1 MHEAD
6 VLVRNDEGVA
16 ERFISIIIPALN
28 EADCIAATLDAVH
41 SQQHPHEIIV
51 VDGGSTDGTPSLA
64 SVQAHVITS
73 PRGRALQMNRGAA
86 AARGDILLFLHAD
99 TLLRPGTLNH
109 VSRSIEKGAE
119 GGAFRLAFDQ
129 WTPLLRFYSFCTR
142 FPVPCFC
149 FGDRALF
156 VRRDVFEEVGG
167 YREIPLFEDLEL
179 ARMLAERG
187 KFRFLPEY
195 VITSSRRFLRH
206 GPLRQQLRN
215 TYLWLHYVAGRDPRK
230 LEHLYRYD

>member
-1 MHEAD
+1 MTEH
-6 VLVRNDEGVA
+6 
-16 ERFISIIIPALN
+16 FISIIIPALN
-28 EADCIAATLDAVH
+28 EADCIAPTLDTVH

-51 VDGGSTDGTPSLA
+51 VDGGSIDGTPSRA
-64 SVQAHVITS
+64 SEKAQVIAS
-73 PRGRALQMNRGAA
+73 ARGRAIQMNRGAA

-99 TLLRPGTLNH
+99 TLLRPGTLNYI
-109 VSRSIEKGAE
+109 SRSIDQGAE
-119 GGAFRLAFDQ
+119 GGVFRLAFDQ

-142 FPVPCFC
+142 FPLPRFC

-156 VRRDVFEEVGG
+156 VRRDVFAEIGG

-187 KFRFLPEY
+187 RFRFLPEY
-195 VITSSRRFLRH
+195 VTTSARRFIRH

-215 TYLWLHYVAGRDPRK
+215 TYLWLHYVAGSDPRK
-230 LEHLYRYD
+230 LEHMYRYD